1 LLHQRGFKRILL
13 VTSALHMERAR
24 REFEIQG
31 LEVIPAV
38 TDREAG
44 EPPPIP
50 WRYLPDAESLA
61 ASARA
66 LKEWVG
72 QLVVRMG
79 AASRRVG
86 VS

>member
-1 LLHQRGFKRILL
+1 
-13 VTSALHMERAR
+13 MERAR
-24 REFEIQG
+24 IEFKSEG
-31 LEVIPAV
+31 LEVIPAP

-44 EPPPIP
+44 DPPRIP
-50 WRYLPDAESLA
+50 WRYLPDADSLS

-79 AASRRVG
+79 ARSRRMGVG
-86 VS
+86 